1 MKLKVKMCQ
10 GLITYTNQILSEVL
24 AVHLQMVEVEKQI
37 LKLSELSTLTMMT
50 NKQLAVASY
59 RLIRVNL
66 EIRGSSTLTVL
77 MLNSTKNHKVSSL
90 ELAKVF
96 LRHEHLLFK
105 EGLHS
110 SFAKL

>member
-1 MKLKVKMCQ
+1 MCQ

-24 AVHLQMVEVEKQI
+24 VVHLQMVEVEKQI

-90 ELAKVF
+90 ELARVF
-96 LRHEHLLFK
+96 LRHGHLLVK

-110 SFAKL
+110 SFEKH

>member
-1 MKLKVKMCQ
+1 MCQ

-24 AVHLQMVEVEKQI
+24 VVHLQMVEVEKQI
-37 LKLSELSTLTMMT
+37 LKLLELSTLTMMM
-50 NKQLAVASY
+50 NRQLVAASY

-66 EIRGSSTLTVL
+66 EIQGSSTLTVS

-96 LRHEHLLFK
+96 LRHGHLLVK

-110 SFAKL
+110 SFEKL

>member
-1 MKLKVKMCQ
+1 MCQ

-24 AVHLQMVEVEKQI
+24 AVRLQMVEVEKQI

-66 EIRGSSTLTVL
+66 EIRDSSTLTVL